1 MLETQFEG
9 TPKRM
14 VYTLDAIDEAAAFV
28 LRESSHMVLLFSGD
42 MGAGKTTLI
51 ASILKQLGSIDRV
64 SSPTFSIV
72 NEYHCSDG
80 RLVYHFD
87 LYRIESIYELNEFG
101 FDSYLNTNAYIF
113 IEWPENLYGNQP
125 LEVNRI
131 FIEESAENERTL
143 TLY

>member
-1 MLETQFEG
+1 MLETQFEN
-9 TPKRM
+9 TPKRT
-14 VYTLDAIDEAAAFV
+14 VYTLDAIDEAATFV
-28 LRESSHMVLLFSGD
+28 LRESTHKMILFSGE

-51 ASILKQLGSIDRV
+51 ASIVKQLGSIDRV

-72 NEYHCSDG
+72 NEYRCSDG

-87 LYRIESIYELNEFG
+87 LYRIESIDELHEFG

-113 IEWPENLYGNQP
+113 IEWPENLFGHQL

-131 FIEESAENERTL
+131 IIEESAENERTL
-143 TLY
+143 ILY

>member
-1 MLETQFEG
+1 MSETQFEG
-9 TPKRM
+9 TPKRI

-28 LRESSHMVLLFSGD
+28 LSETAHKTILFSGE

-51 ASILKQLGSIDRV
+51 ASIVRQLGSIDRV

-80 RLVYHFD
+80 RLMYHFD
-87 LYRIESIYELNEFG
+87 LYRIESIDELNEFG
-101 FDSYLNTNAYIF
+101 FDSYLDSNAYIF
-113 IEWPENLYGNQP
+113 IEWPENLYRHQP

>member
-14 VYTLDAIDEAAAFV
+14 VYALDAIDEAAAFV
-28 LRESSHMVLLFSGD
+28 LRESSHKVLLFSGD

-72 NEYHCSDG
+72 NEYHCSEG
-80 RLVYHFD
+80 RLAYHFD
-87 LYRIESIYELNEFG
+87 LYRIESIDELNEFG

-113 IEWPENLYGNQP
+113 IEWPENLYGKQP

-131 FIEESAENERTL
+131 FIEESAENERRL